1 MSPYQEALYWIE
13 QHHGTGSA
21 RSLAQLIL
29 SLWNGDAAFS
39 FRDCISN
46 LDDDRTRLALAMV
59 TYFVRHGENAELVEI
74 GHRVCKQYPKLWEL
88 GMAGSDAQRELLRK
102 WRDEEQAQYQGNE

>member
-29 SLWNGDAAFS
+29 SLWNGDAAS
-39 FRDCISN
+39 RSGIVLVTLTMIE
-46 LDDDRTRLALAMV
+46 LD
-59 TYFVRHGENAELVEI
+59 
-74 GHRVCKQYPKLWEL
+74 
-88 GMAGSDAQRELLRK
+88 
-102 WRDEEQAQYQGNE
+102 